1 MVTVAVQCAVVNY
14 LAIIINLHK
23 TTGAAAA
30 AQEEFMVLLSMRK
43 WNMGRICALWA
54 IVLCLGVI
62 LQAVACAQEAAPAP
76 VSGAASW
83 LPDSQDARKA
93 LPNNF
98 TPPARRE
105 PATMLAPLPAADV
118 GTIRR
123 VALADGA
130 KVVALTFDLCE
141 LDTVTT
147 GCDMEILGF
156 LRAERIPATLFMGGK
171 WMRTHARRVM
181 QIIGEPQFEIANHA
195 WSHGNFA
202 LLSPAGLR
210 AQILWTQAQYELLR
224 EQVQSEAKA
233 QGRPEPAIAPVPTLF
248 RLPYGRCSDQALQA
262 IANLGMQVVQWDVVA
277 ESGADNTKPEH
288 ARHEAHLVAS
298 QVRPGSILLFHANLV
313 PKGSAQ
319 LLRDTVAELR
329 AKGYTFVTAG
339 TLLGMG
345 KPQRTMNGYFTSP
358 GDNKA
363 LDSKFGVDGTGRNTP
378 FNGN

>member
-1 MVTVAVQCAVVNY
+1 MRKTGVCS
-14 LAIIINLHK
+14 LAKDIVLH
-23 TTGAAAA
+23 TTTEAAAA
-30 AQEEFMVLLSMRK
+30 VQEVTMVLLSTS
-43 WNMGRICALWA
+43 MGRLVRVARICALWGA
-54 IVLCLGVI
+54 VLCLWAVM
-62 LQAVACAQEAAPAP
+62 QAAACAQEASAT
-76 VSGAASW
+76 GAASW
-83 LPDSQDARKA
+83 LPDAQDARKA
-93 LPNNF
+93 LPNNS

-105 PATMLAPLPAADV
+105 PASQLAPLPAADV

-171 WMRTHARRVM
+171 WMRTHARRVV
-181 QIIGEPQFEIANHA
+181 QIMGEPQFEIANHA

-210 AQILWTQAQYELLR
+210 AQVLWTQAQYELLR
-224 EQVQSEAKA
+224 EQAMSEAKA
-233 QGRPEPAIAPVPTLF
+233 QGRPEPAIQPVPTLF
-248 RLPYGRCSDQALQA
+248 RLPYGRCNDQALQA
-262 IANLGMQVVQWDVVA
+262 LASMGMQVVQWDVVA
-277 ESGADNTKPEH
+277 ESGADNTNPEH
-288 ARHEAHLVAS
+288 ARREAHLVAS

-313 PKGSAQ
+313 PKGSAR
-319 LLRDTVAELR
+319 LLRETVAELR
-329 AKGYTFVTAG
+329 SKGYNFVTAS

-363 LDSKFGVDGTGRNTP
+363 LDSQFGVDGTGRHTP
-378 FNGN
+378 FTGN

>member
-1 MVTVAVQCAVVNY
+1 MRKTGVCS
-14 LAIIINLHK
+14 LAKDIVLH
-23 TTGAAAA
+23 TTTEAAAA
-30 AQEEFMVLLSMRK
+30 AQEVTMVLLSTS
-43 WNMGRICALWA
+43 MGRLARVARIFALWGA
-54 IVLCLGVI
+54 VLCLWAVM
-62 LQAVACAQEAAPAP
+62 QAAACAQEASAT
-76 VSGAASW
+76 GAALW
-83 LPDSQDARKA
+83 LPDAQDARKA
-93 LPNNF
+93 LPNNA

-105 PATMLAPLPAADV
+105 PATRLAPLPAADV

-156 LRAERIPATLFMGGK
+156 LRAEHIPATLFMGGK
-171 WMRTHARRVM
+171 WMRTHARRVV
-181 QIIGEPQFEIANHA
+181 QIMGEPQFEIANHA

-210 AQILWTQAQYELLR
+210 AQVLWTQAQYELLR
-224 EQVQSEAKA
+224 EQAMSEAKA
-233 QGRPEPAIAPVPTLF
+233 QGRSEPAIQPVPTLF
-248 RLPYGRCSDQALQA
+248 RLPYGRCNDQALQA
-262 IANLGMQVVQWDVVA
+262 LASMGMQVVQWDVVA
-277 ESGADNTKPEH
+277 ESGADNTNPEH
-288 ARHEAHLVAS
+288 ARREAHLVAS

-313 PKGSAQ
+313 PKGSAR
-319 LLRDTVAELR
+319 LLRETVAELR
-329 AKGYTFVTAG
+329 SKGYSFVTAS

-363 LDSKFGVDGTGRNTP
+363 LDSQFGADGTGRHTP
-378 FNGN
+378 FTGN